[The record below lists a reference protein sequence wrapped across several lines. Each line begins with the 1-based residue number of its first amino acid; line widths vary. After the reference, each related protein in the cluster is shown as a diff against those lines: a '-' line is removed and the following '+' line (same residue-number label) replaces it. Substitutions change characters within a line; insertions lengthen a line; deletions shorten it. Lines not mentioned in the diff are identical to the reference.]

1 MPRYVRCNFRASVT
15 IINYKNY
22 DWMLI
27 LCWSLERRSI
37 WSIIDLGSPWAYS
50 KIFFVIQVHENIVK
64 WRPRLHSN
72 IGKIICKN
80 INNIFQI
87 QNSGN
92 FKTDFFKTYICDLW
106 VFFVKQVSF
115 KNYSFYELS
124 LWHLY
129 WFSGLDSA
137 PNLHNFCVVV

>member
-72 IGKIICKN
+72 IGKMICK
-80 INNIFQI
+80 IVNNIFQI

-92 FKTDFFKTYICDLW
+92 FKTDFFLNLYLRIFL
-106 VFFVKQVSF
+106 VKQVSL
-115 KNYSFYELS
+115 KIIPSMGC
-124 LWHLY
+124 LY
-129 WFSGLDSA
+129 DIYIDFLA
-137 PNLHNFCVVV
+137 